1 MHIDLSKIKSG
12 FSDRLRAITFHIA
25 LVKFKKK
32 IDYFSI
38 YEKKNYQCPFRFVD
52 YCKIK
57 KIKIKI
63 KKKNLNNQK
72 NIIFT
77 SYNSE
82 INLKNCI
89 KVNKFSETINNVEL
103 YNQWAESYKEIYPN
117 RYLQKKINNLN
128 LPKKYIAIHIRS
140 TDRVVKFKN
149 ILSQIQLKDMIV
161 DFHLKNFPLIVTKLI
176 TKYSNCKNVYISS
189 DQEYLKN
196 QIIKKLTNKHF
207 NVFYNKN
214 VYKNSNYRRTKG
226 EDFLVDLFCMSKSN
240 FIISTVGGGVPYTA
254 HLLSGRKN
262 SVLNWSNE
270 YNKFFP
276 IRCIVV
282 LIYFLK
288 RSKTFLYD
296 FLSFK

>member
-117 RYLQKKINNLN
+117 RYLQKK
-128 LPKKYIAIHIRS
+128 
-140 TDRVVKFKN
+140 
-149 ILSQIQLKDMIV
+149 
-161 DFHLKNFPLIVTKLI
+161 
-176 TKYSNCKNVYISS
+176 
-189 DQEYLKN
+189 
-196 QIIKKLTNKHF
+196 
-207 NVFYNKN
+207 
-214 VYKNSNYRRTKG
+214 
-226 EDFLVDLFCMSKSN
+226 
-240 FIISTVGGGVPYTA
+240 
-254 HLLSGRKN
+254 
-262 SVLNWSNE
+262 
-270 YNKFFP
+270 
-276 IRCIVV
+276 
-282 LIYFLK
+282 
-288 RSKTFLYD
+288 
-296 FLSFK
+296 